1 MKKKLR
7 GLLSLWL
14 AVMMVLTAMPMA
26 FAEGEETETTPTTAK
41 VSLYTGSEA
50 IVKDTP
56 PTDTEAVELTADD
69 GKFSFNVGDVFDIIF
84 PQTDKLLDGWN
95 LWSTAESGIATT
107 YSKHAWDATVT
118 AGDLKIDESGYY
130 KVLEP
135 VWSLCEIT
143 EQPTAGNPTVEVTN
157 STLASYKWYNATVS
171 ESDVTLGDAVE
182 GQTTDTLT
190 VTPEADKSYVCEVK
204 WTGKAGDEVT
214 LTSDAVTFEEVTIT
228 FDANGGKGEMEDV
241 TIITG
246 EKYEL
251 PECEFEAPEGKVFNG
266 WKVKETRVE
275 TPVITPDGS
284 TFATEQEISI
294 SCATDGATIYYT
306 TDGSTPTK
314 ESTEYTAPFSV
325 NEDTTVEAI
334 AYKDGLRESYT
345 ESAKFEKENV
355 KKPSIALL
363 REASQ
368 NKISITCETEGATIY
383 YTTDGTT
390 PTAESAEYTSPFS
403 VDAGTTIK
411 AIAVKENMDDSFIS
425 TATFNGGALE
435 VPTLGLV
442 GGGYSGGGY
451 GGVSTVAPS
460 ISTSTIREPGDE
472 ITVTE
477 SITVSA
483 VWAEKV
489 STPAIS
495 PSSKTIYNTTSISI
509 TCATEDA
516 DIYYTIDG
524 STPTTA
530 DTKYTKAFTVR
541 RNPSVVKAIAV
552 KEGMA
557 DSEVATKQYAVMPM
571 LSGNSSLGGGGSYGG
586 GGSSSYTVK
595 FDTNGGLT
603 IANQYVKKNGYVE
616 EPKNPTKYGYEFIG
630 WYTDKELT
638 EEYDFDTKITESFTL
653 YAKWEGEGSAPA
665 ETDLFD
671 DVSTDDWFYDN
682 VVYVTENGL
691 MNGMDSNN
699 FGPAI
704 PLNRAMLVTIL
715 YRADGSPETS
725 AVTPFA
731 DLKYNAYYENAV
743 KWAYSNNIV
752 NGMSDT
758 EFGPEVLITREQL
771 ATILY
776 RYADYKGYLDDTAA
790 SIGIIAPDA
799 EFISDWALEAMA
811 YCVEN
816 KIITGYEDGTIK
828 PKGNTT
834 RAEAAT
840 MLQRFIEAN

>member
-14 AVMMVLTAMPMA
+14 AVMMVLTVMPMA
-26 FAEGEETETTPTTAK
+26 FAEGEGEPATEVK
-41 VSLYTGSEA
+41 VNLYNGADALEQGDSPA
-50 IVKDTP
+50 
-56 PTDTEAVELTADD
+56 TEEITLVPDD
-69 GKFSFNVGDVFDIIF
+69 GEYSFVNETIWSSIF
-84 PQTDKLLDGWN
+84 PQTDKLLDGWK
-95 LWSTAESGIATT
+95 LWSTVTSGMVDT
-107 YSKHAWDATVT
+107 YDEYEWDATVT
-118 AGDLKIDESGYY
+118 ADELENAEGGYY

-228 FDANGGKGEMEDV
+228 FDANGGDGEMEDV

-251 PECEFEAPEGKVFNG
+251 PECEFEAPSDE
-266 WKVKETRVE
+266 E
-275 TPVITPDGS
+275 
-284 TFATEQEISI
+284 
-294 SCATDGATIYYT
+294 
-306 TDGSTPTK
+306 
-314 ESTEYTAPFSV
+314 
-325 NEDTTVEAI
+325 
-334 AYKDGLRESYT
+334 
-345 ESAKFEKENV
+345 
-355 KKPSIALL
+355 
-363 REASQ
+363 
-368 NKISITCETEGATIY
+368 
-383 YTTDGTT
+383 
-390 PTAESAEYTSPFS
+390 
-403 VDAGTTIK
+403 
-411 AIAVKENMDDSFIS
+411 SFI
-425 TATFNGGALE
+425 GW
-435 VPTLGLV
+435 
-442 GGGYSGGGY
+442 
-451 GGVSTVAPS
+451 TVAPTVAEEETTEEETEED
-460 ISTSTIREPGDE
+460 IVIYEVGDE

-477 SITVSA
+477 SITISA
-483 VWAEKV
+483 VWEEKV
-489 STPAIS
+489 ATPVIS
-495 PSSKTIYNTTSISI
+495 PSSKTIYNTTAI
-509 TCATEDA
+509 TIECATDGAE
-516 DIYYTIDG
+516 IYYTLDG
-524 STPTTA
+524 TTPTTSS
-530 DTKYTKAFTVR
+530 TRYTRGFAART
-541 RNPSVVKAIAV
+541 NPTVVKAIAV

-557 DSEVATKQYAVMPM
+557 DSEVATKQYAIMS
-571 LSGNSSLGGGGSYGG
+571 LGLGGSSGGGGSYGG

-638 EEYDFDTKITESFTL
+638 EEYDFDTKVTESFTL

-752 NGMSDT
+752 KGMSDT

-790 SIGIIAPDA
+790 SIGIIAPDS

-816 KIITGYEDGTIK
+816 KIITGYEDGTIR